1 MLIMAKVS
9 TANVRMENVIMANV
23 LMANV
28 FLVKVLSQ
36 MYNWAYLNLTKKLCI
51 QLKYFFVPENEL
63 NILNI
68 LFQTLE
74 NHISYTDEEFEPQTW
89 VF

>member
-1 MLIMAKVS
+1 MLLIAKVS
-9 TANVRMENVIMANV
+9 IAYIRMENVIMANVLMANV

-51 QLKYFFVPENEL
+51 HLKYFFVPQNEL

-68 LFQTLE
+68 LFQT
-74 NHISYTDEEFEPQTW
+74 
-89 VF
+89 